1 MSNET
6 SESKSSPVKNSA
18 SDVRN
23 RRSCLARVN
32 DNNYSGNNVMTV
44 PETKWV
50 HIYIN
55 GDEHFSGC
63 RCVVNSRYYRNLDM
77 FLSYLTER
85 LQPSFG
91 AIRQL
96 YTPINGHPVL
106 NLDDLISKQN
116 YVVAGSERFKKLDLG
131 YSDFGGKRN
140 KRSRF
145 KPKSKFKVAKAK
157 SQCHSTLVIYL
168 YQNGNYKMKPQ
179 KMNFQTQDLENLETV
194 YKKISE
200 VLKWGSIKR
209 ICLLNGKPVRSVE
222 ELISNQSYVAVGK
235 HELFKVGYYGYNTQK
250 INSARTLY
258 HHPSQ
263 KSSVITTRSGI
274 HSRSSAQSLKLNRSL
289 SSCKSNRATP
299 VSKSMIIK
307 NFDKNISNAFN
318 NMEEYQCLSAYED
331 FMLKTSSA
339 KSNLV
344 TKINLDLDADLG
356 GIFRSKMQN
365 SQTVG
370 ASEIEDSSETI
381 VDLPVDLLEAEEIE
395 DDITPD
401 MERSMQHLSLDV
413 PEEIVAY
420 LPSMQNKNSGNRQ
433 VSASKYNSSHSQNLD
448 IHNIFV

>member
-6 SESKSSPVKNSA
+6 SDSKSSPVKNSA

-23 RRSCLARVN
+23 RRSCLARAN

-96 YTPINGHPVL
+96 YTPINGHP
-106 NLDDLISKQN
+106 
-116 YVVAGSERFKKLDLG
+116 KLDLG

-145 KPKSKFKVAKAK
+145 KPKSKFKVSKAK

-194 YKKISE
+194 YKN
-200 VLKWGSIKR
+200 

-263 KSSVITTRSGI
+263 KSSVLTTRSGI
-274 HSRSSAQSLKLNRSL
+274 HSRSSAQSLKLNHSL

-339 KSNLV
+339 KSSLV
-344 TKINLDLDADLG
+344 TK
-356 GIFRSKMQN
+356 S
-365 SQTVG
+365 T
-370 ASEIEDSSETI
+370 
-381 VDLPVDLLEAEEIE
+381 
-395 DDITPD
+395 
-401 MERSMQHLSLDV
+401 
-413 PEEIVAY
+413 
-420 LPSMQNKNSGNRQ
+420 
-433 VSASKYNSSHSQNLD
+433 
-448 IHNIFV
+448 